1 MKTLVCITKFNMC
14 SILLSNKKDRA
25 LLENANTYIK
35 LRGPDNTTF
44 YEAGGLTFIHNLL
57 SITGDFITQPFID
70 DVSNIVSM
78 YNGEIYNAFDFD
90 NTYKSDGE
98 CIIPLYKKYGKDFVK
113 KLDGEY
119 AIILVDFKNQNII
132 LASDTFLTKP
142 LWFGKN
148 KNDFTIGTYKS
159 AVQLTGIK
167 ATRMKPNTCQI
178 YDLQFN
184 LLEEFTVYDFSL
196 NQYKKTYDDWIKAFE
211 NSIKKRA
218 SSNIRENI
226 FIGMSSGYDSGA
238 IACELN
244 KQKINFTAYS
254 VSGSENKTIIKD
266 RFDIINENAD
276 TYYLEG
282 CANEYFIAKRHIE
295 KYVEPY
301 TYEIFSK
308 RNNYREFIPLT
319 LDGGANG
326 LSLVCSKAIKE
337 NKKIYISGSGA
348 DEIFSDYGW
357 NGKSIAPHSNFGGLF
372 PETLESIFPWGSF
385 YGSSQITYLTK
396 EEMVGGSYGIECR
409 YPFLDR
415 FVVQEFLWL
424 TAELKNK
431 FYKNVLHNY
440 MIKNNFPYSAEKK
453 GFWYKD

>member
-1 MKTLVCITKFNMC
+1 MC
-14 SILLSNKKDRA
+14 SILLSNKKDKA
-25 LLENANTYIK
+25 LLQNANTYIK
-35 LRGPDNTTF
+35 LRGPDHTSF
-44 YEAGGLTFIHNLL
+44 YEAEGLTFIHNLL

-70 DVSNIVSM
+70 HESNIVCI
-78 YNGEIYNAFDFD
+78 YNGEIYNAFNSD

-98 CIIPLYKKYGKDFVK
+98 CIIPLYKKYGKNFVK

-119 AIILVDFKNQNII
+119 AIVLVDFKNKNIV

-159 AVQLTGIK
+159 SVELTGIK
-167 ATRMKPNTCQI
+167 ATRMKPNTCQV
-178 YDLQFN
+178 YDLEFN
-184 LLEEFTVYDFSL
+184 LLEEFTVYDFWL
-196 NQYKKTYDDWIKAFE
+196 NQHKKTYDDWNTAFE

-218 SSNIRENI
+218 ANNVRENI

-244 KQKINFTAYS
+244 KQKIKFTAYS
-254 VSGSENKTIIKD
+254 VSGSENKSIIKD
-266 RFDIINENAD
+266 RFDIINQSAD
-276 TYYLEG
+276 THYLEG
-282 CANEYFIAKRHIE
+282 CMDEYVMAKKHVE

-301 TYEIFSK
+301 TYEIFSN
-308 RNNYREFIPLT
+308 RNNYKEFIPLT
-319 LDGGANG
+319 HDGGANG
-326 LSLVCSKAIKE
+326 LSLVCSRAIKQ

-357 NGKSIAPHSNFGGLF
+357 NGKTVAPHSNFGGLF
-372 PETLESIFPWGSF
+372 PMMLESIFPWTSF

-415 FVVQEFLWL
+415 QVVQEFLWL

-440 MIKNNFPYSAEKK
+440 MIENNFPHRAEKK

>member
-1 MKTLVCITKFNMC
+1 MC
-14 SILLSNKKDRA
+14 SIILSNKSDRA
-25 LLENANTYIK
+25 LLENANTYTK

-44 YEAGGLTFIHNLL
+44 YEAEGLTFIHNLL
-57 SITGDFITQPFID
+57 SITGDFITQPFVD
-70 DVSNIVSM
+70 DMSNIVCM
-78 YNGEIYNAFDFD
+78 YNGEIYNAF
-90 NTYKSDGE
+90 NSNNNYKSDGE

-119 AIILVDFKNQNII
+119 AIILVDFKNENII

-148 KNDFTIGTYKS
+148 QNDFTIGTYKS
-159 AVQLTGIK
+159 SVELTGIR
-167 ATRMKPNTCQI
+167 ATRMKPNTCQV

-184 LLEEFTVYDFSL
+184 LLEEFTVYNFWL
-196 NQYKKTYDDWIKAFE
+196 NQHKKTYDDWTKAFQ

-218 SSNIRENI
+218 ANNVRENI

-244 KQKINFTAYS
+244 KQNIKFTAYS

-266 RFDIINENAD
+266 RFNIINKNAD
-276 TYYLEG
+276 THYLEG
-282 CANEYFIAKRHIE
+282 KKWLPEYRLAKRHVENHI
-295 KYVEPY
+295 EPY
-301 TYEIFSK
+301 AYEIYSD
-308 RNNYREFIPLT
+308 RSNYKEFKKINQ
-319 LDGGANG
+319 DGGANS
-326 LSLVCSKAIKE
+326 LSLVCSTAIKE
-337 NKKIYISGSGA
+337 NKKIYLSGTGA

-357 NGKSIAPHSNFGGLF
+357 NGNAVAPHSNFGGLF
-372 PETLESIFPWGSF
+372 PEMLESIFPWASF

-396 EEMVGGSYGIECR
+396 EELVGGSYGIECR
-409 YPFLDR
+409 YPYLDR
-415 FVVQEFLWL
+415 QVVQEFLWL

-440 MIKNNFPYSAEKK
+440 MVENNFPYSIEKR
-453 GFWYKD
+453 GFTFYQPIYTDKD